1 MQFFRS
7 IGLDIKSAISILGL
21 SIRYLF
27 NQKDSNSPIIM
38 FGEQNT
44 DLYDSTKHSCC
55 YFHSHC
61 CTKCPVGVA
70 QNVERDAINRE
81 NTMSSI

>member
-1 MQFFRS
+1 
-7 IGLDIKSAISILGL
+7 
-21 SIRYLF
+21 
-27 NQKDSNSPIIM
+27 M